1 MKIGIIGSGFAS
13 LSAACCL
20 ASKGHEVHIYEKN
33 SSIGGRA
40 RSLNESGFT
49 FDMGPSWYWMPD
61 IFENFFNKFGKK
73 VSDYYN
79 LIRLD
84 PGYRVVFGPN
94 DFIDIPADFDELCS
108 LFDSIETGSSKQLIK
123 FLDEAEYKYRVGIG
137 DFVWRPS
144 LSIKEFIDIRILK
157 SLFALQMFSSISK
170 EIRSKFKNEKLIKI
184 LEFPVIFLGATP
196 QNTPALYS
204 LMNYADLKLGTWY
217 PEGGMFKVIEGM
229 GSLAKELGVQIHLS
243 SEVDKILV
251 DKGVC
256 KGISINGI
264 NHQFDRIVAGSDY
277 HHTEQ
282 KLLDSQY
289 RLYSQKKWD
298 KTTMAPSSLLFYLGV
313 EGQIPE
319 FIHHTL
325 FFDRDFG
332 RHARE
337 IYDTP
342 MWPSEPLLYLSCTT
356 KTEKAVAPEN
366 HENFVVLIPLA
377 PDLEDTEEIRE
388 KYFQIFLDRMKE
400 IYGLELA
407 NRIVFKK
414 SYCINDFK
422 NDYHAFKG
430 NAYGLANTLLQTAF
444 LKPKMKNNKV
454 KNLYFA
460 GQLTVPG
467 PGVPPTI
474 ISGQVVADLLI
485 KEIN

>member
-20 ASKGHEVHIYEKN
+20 ADKGHEVHIFEKN
-33 SSIGGRA
+33 NSIGGRA
-40 RSLNESGFT
+40 RKLSEAGFT

-73 VSDYYN
+73 TKDYYN

-84 PGYRVVFGPN
+84 PCYRVVFGPN
-94 DFIDIPADFDELCS
+94 DYIDIPANFNELCQ
-108 LFDSIETGSSKQLIK
+108 LFESIETGSSKKLIK
-123 FLDEAEYKYRVGIG
+123 FLDEAEYKYKVGIG

-144 LSIKEFIDIRILK
+144 LSILEFLDVRIVK
-157 SLFALQMFSSISK
+157 SLFALQMFSSISS

-196 QNTPALYS
+196 KNTPALYS

-217 PEGGMFKVIEGM
+217 PEGGMYKVVEGM
-229 GSLAKELGVQIHLS
+229 STLAAELGVKIHLS
-243 SEVDKILV
+243 SEVDKIV
-251 DKGVC
+251 VENGVC
-256 KGISINGI
+256 KGLSVNKETIY
-264 NHQFDRIVAGSDY
+264 FDRIVAGSDY

-282 KLLDSQY
+282 KLLEKQY
-289 RLYSQKKWD
+289 RLFTPQKWD
-298 KTTMAPSSLLFYLGV
+298 KITMAPSSLLFYIGV
-313 EGQIPE
+313 KGHIPE

-325 FFDRDFG
+325 FFDRDFET
-332 RHARE
+332 HANE
-337 IYDTP
+337 IYENP
-342 MWPSEPLLYLSCTT
+342 RWPTEPLLYLSCTS
-356 KTEKAVAPEN
+356 KTDSTVAPAN
-366 HENFVVLIPLA
+366 HENLVLLIPLA
-377 PDLEDTEEIRE
+377 PDLDDTEEIRA
-388 KYFQIFLDRMKE
+388 KYFNIFLFRMKE
-400 IYGLELA
+400 IYGIDLA
-407 NRIVFKK
+407 ERIVYKR

-422 NDYHAFKG
+422 NDYFAFKG

-444 LKPKMKNNKV
+444 LKPKMKNKKV

-474 ISGQVVADLLI
+474 ISGQVVADLLE